1 MKRTPWIL
9 ALVAVVGCGA
19 IKIGIPGDTNVRVG
33 LPAGQTEN
41 APITNGKVDKVIG
54 SPVPLDRGSPV
65 SLDKTAPLDKI
76 GADRGSWSVKGS
88 KLNVGATNVQA
99 LKPAATNTLGLTA
112 TLKLKFYQNDAE
124 ASLGCTG
131 AEVYTALE
139 NVTASAEVDATGNVG
154 DLNGTLSQANLNNLV
169 GAVKVIVAKTQASQA
184 EGTPESAKW
193 KMLACIS
200 ADVTLNGSPIAN
212 GTLLLSGFDF
222 TLGLYY
228 TL

>member
-1 MKRTPWIL
+1 L
-9 ALVAVVGCGA
+9 
-19 IKIGIPGDTNVRVG
+19 GI
-33 LPAGQTEN
+33 
-41 APITNGKVDKVIG
+41 
-54 SPVPLDRGSPV
+54 
-65 SLDKTAPLDKI
+65 
-76 GADRGSWSVKGS
+76 
-88 KLNVGATNVQA
+88 
-99 LKPAATNTLGLTA
+99 TA

-139 NVTASAEVDATGNVG
+139 NVTASAEVDANGNVG

-169 GAVKVIVAKTQASQA
+169 GAVKVIVAKTQASQVA
-184 EGTPESAKW
+184 STVPW
-193 KMLACIS
+193 KMLTCVS